1 MGLRRHVLLL
11 VVALAVLGS
20 ACIQGSADTAAGPDP
35 PESSSPARSAMPPT
49 VVEQEEEA
57 AEPPHPV
64 SLPALMEKRYNGR
77 NLRIRRELG
86 RNDAYVR
93 YLVSY
98 KSGKLTITG
107 LMNVPHGDGPFP
119 VIVLNHGYIDPE
131 VYSTGRGFER
141 SQDFLPRNGFAI
153 LHIDYRNHAGSD
165 DDPDNGVQ
173 LRLGYTEDAI
183 NAVRAIKRS
192 SLPSLDRE
200 RVGMLGRSMGGGVA
214 LNVAVVRPG
223 IVDAMVI
230 FSSVSSD
237 TVDNF
242 NKWTRP
248 RRALARQIIR
258 TYGSPKGSP
267 EFWANTS
274 PRTFF
279 DRVSVPLLMHQGTVD
294 DTTPPRWARA
304 TVKALRGHGAPL
316 TYRTYEGE
324 GHAFGTSAYVRAMR
338 RTVAFFERHL

>member
-1 MGLRRHVLLL
+1 MGVPGRILPLI
-11 VVALAVLGS
+11 VALGVLGA
-20 ACIQGSADTAAGPDP
+20 ACVQGSADTTVTPDAI
-35 PESSSPARSAMPPT
+35 ESSNPARPSPPSG
-49 VVEQEEEA
+49 VVEEQSV
-57 AEPPHPV
+57 EPPHPV

-93 YLVSY
+93 HLVTY
-98 KSGKLTITG
+98 RSGKLTISG

-131 VYSTGRGFER
+131 VYTTGRGFER

-165 DDPDNGVQ
+165 DDPENGVK

-183 NAVRAIKRS
+183 NAVLAVKES
-192 SLPSLDRE
+192 SLPFLDRE

-214 LNVAVVRPG
+214 LNVAVVRPD

-242 NKWTRP
+242 NKWI
-248 RRALARQIIR
+248 RRRAALAREIIS
-258 TYGSPKGSP
+258 TYGSPKENP
-267 EFWANTS
+267 EFWRKAS

-279 DRVSVPLLMHQGTVD
+279 DRVTVPMLIHQGTVD

-304 TVKALRGHGAPL
+304 TVRVLRNHDAPVRF
-316 TYRTYEGE
+316 RTYDGE
-324 GHAFGTSAYVRAMR
+324 GHAFGTSAYLSAMR
-338 RTVAFFERHL
+338 RTAAFFERNL